1 MAIKGKSKSR
11 PKQVARAPR
20 REPVEVR
27 PPFFARRW
35 VQVTAAVVVGV
46 LAMMFFVW
54 VTNSIREE
62 RRTNAANEAADK
74 AGASKRTAG
83 LAWQGAVEGAVSRLG
98 TVNPSVVPDI
108 FKTLNSE
115 IDQMVKQGTVSDQAE
130 TVFKAGRASAA
141 RSVKA
146 LQNFDLSGTISNK
159 GFDVADAQYF
169 TTSRDDLVAAIRAYE
184 RAAEAALIAVRLH
197 GTPAFT
203 DQVNLADELRQDANA
218 MFQSAWST
226 YQSALG
232 SAGIAPKPPSTGI
245 GGG

>member
-20 REPVEVR
+20 HEPVVVK
-27 PPFFARRW
+27 PPLFARRW
-35 VQVTAAVVVGV
+35 VQVTAAAVAGV
-46 LAMMFFVW
+46 LVMLFVVW
-54 VTNSIREE
+54 VTNNIRQE
-62 RRTNAANEAADK
+62 RRTNAANQAADQ

-98 TVNPSVVPDI
+98 TVNPSVVPNI
-108 FKTLNSE
+108 FTTLNTE
-115 IDQMVKQGTVSDQAE
+115 IDQMVQHGTVGKHADV
-130 TVFKAGRASAA
+130 VFRAGKESAGK
-141 RSVKA
+141 SVKA

-159 GFDVADAQYF
+159 GFDVAEAQYF
-169 TTSRDDLVAAIRAYE
+169 TESRDRLVAAIQAYE
-184 RAAEAALIAVRLH
+184 RAAEAALIATTLH
-197 GTPAFT
+197 GTPPFS

-218 MFQSAWST
+218 EFQSAWST

-232 SAGIAPKPPSTGI
+232 AAGIAPKPPSTGI